1 LKGHPLATATSV
13 LDDSPFMRACRRQPV
28 PFTPIWLMRQAGR
41 YQAEYREIREKVS
54 FLELCK
60 TPDLAAQVTIMAVD
74 QLGVDAA
81 IIFADILLIVEQM
94 GVGLAFNRGEGPS
107 IARPVR
113 TNADVDALQDVPVES
128 LSFVYDAIKLTRAGL
143 KPRIPLIGFAGA
155 PFTVA
160 SYMVEGGGSRNF
172 IETKSLMYGNSGAW
186 HALLERLVK
195 ATAGYLNAQIAAGA
209 QVVQVFDSWVG
220 CLSEADYR
228 EFVLPHTRNLID
240 AVKNGS
246 KLPRSCEDGNK
257 LPHSSDQGL
266 RQPDSGLRQL
276 VDASSSTPIIHFGA
290 DSGHLLAAMR
300 EAGGDVI
307 GLDWRTDL
315 DKDWGIVGHDRAVQ
329 GNLDPV
335 TLFAP
340 VSEIKRRAKIILDQ
354 AAGRPGHVF
363 NLGHGVLPNTP
374 VDNVLALVDFVHEY
388 SRR

>member
-1 LKGHPLATATSV
+1 
-13 LDDSPFMRACRRQPV
+13 
-28 PFTPIWLMRQAGR
+28 MRQAGR
-41 YQAEYREIREKVS
+41 YQAEYRAIREKVS

-60 TPDLAAQVTIMAVD
+60 TPDLAAEVTIMAVE

-94 GVGLAFNRGEGPS
+94 GVGLAFNRGEGPA

-113 TNADVDALQDVPVES
+113 TNADVDGLHEVPPEA
-128 LSFVYDAIKLTRAGL
+128 LSFVYQAIKQTRAGL
-143 KPRIPLIGFAGA
+143 KPHIPLIGFAGA

-172 IETKSLMYGNSGAW
+172 IETKSLMYTNSGAW
-186 HALLERLVK
+186 HALLDRLVQ
-195 ATAGYLNAQIAAGA
+195 ATAEYLNAQVAAGA
-209 QVVQVFDSWVG
+209 QVLQLFDSWVG

-228 EFVLPHTRNLID
+228 EFVLPHSQRLI
-240 AVKNGS
+240 
-246 KLPRSCEDGNK
+246 
-257 LPHSSDQGL
+257 
-266 RQPDSGLRQL
+266 
-276 VDASSSTPIIHFGA
+276 ASIAPGAPVIHFGA

-307 GLDWRTDL
+307 GLDWRTDV
-315 DKDWGIVGHDRAVQ
+315 DKGWQIIGHDRAVQ

-335 TLFAP
+335 ALFAP
-340 VSEIKRRAKIILDQ
+340 MDEIRRRAKIILDQ

-363 NLGHGVLPNTP
+363 NLGHGILPHTP
-374 VDNVLALVDFVHEY
+374 VDHVKALVEFVHEY